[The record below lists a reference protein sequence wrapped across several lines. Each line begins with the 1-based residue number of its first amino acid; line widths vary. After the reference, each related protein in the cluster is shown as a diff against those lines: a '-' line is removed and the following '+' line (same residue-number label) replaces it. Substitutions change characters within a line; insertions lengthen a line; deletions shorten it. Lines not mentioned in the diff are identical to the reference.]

1 MIFSVIPG
9 NPSAIEF
16 LYQEKVFVA
25 GCVLENEQ
33 LEATPE
39 KREVNAGELPLHM
52 LCCAGVQP
60 RLLSAI
66 CIHLA

>member
-9 NPSAIEF
+9 NPSGIEF

-25 GCVLENEQ
+25 GRVSGNEQ
-33 LEATPE
+33 PAATAE
-39 KREVNAGELPLHM
+39 KRKVDASGLLLHM

-66 CIHLA
+66 YIHLT